1 MDAALRVYAVDDDQL
16 ILDILTGILDGFCQ
30 LETFSSGDLC
40 LKRVA
45 EQKPD
50 LFLLDVSM
58 PEIDGYALCRHL
70 KEDWDTQDVPV
81 YFVSGHDD
89 IETRLICYEAGGDDF
104 IIKPF
109 EPAELQRKLAVAG
122 RLLAEKK
129 ALHEQ
134 AGYAQKTAMSAMVS
148 MGELGVVL
156 QFLSKS
162 FACATADELAAA
174 VLEAMQQY
182 DLQAAVQFRLGDEV
196 LSVSQNGV
204 NLPLEVSVLN
214 HVQHS
219 GRIFHFKSRCVF
231 NYGQVTLM
239 VNNMPV
245 DDADRCGRIRD
256 NGALLAE
263 GAEARLR
270 AIELEI
276 LTQRRRSGIE
286 SALPRLHD
294 TLDAVQSNYR
304 RNCFSL
310 TQVMIEFQEALMKSY
325 VHLGL
330 TEDQEE
336 RMTAMASEFMQRMV
350 GTQDESLQIVG
361 QLEALAKSLEGLL
374 RK

>member
-1 MDAALRVYAVDDDQL
+1 MALDKVMISIENTCHVVGREITDELQAILLEALR
-16 ILDILTGILDGFCQ
+16 
-30 LETFSSGDLC
+30 
-40 LKRVA
+40 
-45 EQKPD
+45 
-50 LFLLDVSM
+50 
-58 PEIDGYALCRHL
+58 L
-70 KEDWDTQDVPV
+70 KE
-81 YFVSGHDD
+81 
-89 IETRLICYEAGGDDF
+89 
-104 IIKPF
+104 
-109 EPAELQRKLAVAG
+109 
-122 RLLAEKK
+122 

-182 DLQAAVQFRLGDEV
+182 DLQAAVQFRLGDDV

-219 GRIFHFKSRCVF
+219 GRIFSLQIALRFQLRAGHLDA
-231 NYGQVTLM
+231 GTTA
-239 VNNMPV
+239 PV

-310 TQVMIEFQEALMKSY
+310 TQVMIEFQEALMKSC
-325 VHLGL
+325 
-330 TEDQEE
+330 TS
-336 RMTAMASEFMQRMV
+336 A
-350 GTQDESLQIVG
+350 
-361 QLEALAKSLEGLL
+361 
-374 RK
+374 

>member
-70 KEDWDTQDVPV
+70 KEDWDTQDIPV